1 MPFSPFVLEELLVVI
16 SVMDKT
22 VRILDANLNRGR
34 EGLRVVEDVV
44 RFVLDDAALAAR
56 IKTIRHEVTSLV
68 HQLPL
73 DELELL
79 NARDSEG
86 DVGMNLNCASEDLR
100 PDLSQ
105 IASANIHRSQE
116 AMRVLEELSKLYD
129 DSVALRFKKLRFQ
142 IYELEKE
149 ILPELMEYQSRN
161 EQTQIHQVLPR
172 ACNVRGSNI

>member
-1 MPFSPFVLEELLVVI
+1 MPALLFVLEKPPVVN

-22 VRILDANLNRGR
+22 ARILDANLNRGR
-34 EGLRVVEDVV
+34 EGLRVAEDVV
-44 RFVLDDAALAAR
+44 RFVLDDATLAAR
-56 IKTIRHEVTSLV
+56 MKTIRHEVTSLV

-79 NARDSEG
+79 NARDSQG
-86 DVGMNLNCASEDLR
+86 DVGINLNCASEDFR

-116 AMRVLEELSKLYD
+116 AMRVLEEVSKLFD
-129 DSVALRFKKLRFQ
+129 DNVALQFKKLRFQ

-149 ILPELMEYQSRN
+149 ILPKLIER
-161 EQTQIHQVLPR
+161 QTQSEQI
-172 ACNVRGSNI
+172 

>member
-1 MPFSPFVLEELLVVI
+1 MPFSPFALEKPLVVN
-16 SVMDKT
+16 SAMDKT
-22 VRILDANLNRGR
+22 ARILDANLNRGR

-79 NARDSEG
+79 SARDSQG
-86 DVGMNLNCASEDLR
+86 DVGMNLNCASEDFR

-116 AMRVLEELSKLYD
+116 AMRVLEEVSKLYD
-129 DSVALRFKKLRFQ
+129 DNVALQFKKLRFQ
-142 IYELEKE
+142 IYELEKV
-149 ILPELMEYQSRN
+149 ILPKLIERQTQN
-161 EQTQIHQVLPR
+161 EQI
-172 ACNVRGSNI
+172 